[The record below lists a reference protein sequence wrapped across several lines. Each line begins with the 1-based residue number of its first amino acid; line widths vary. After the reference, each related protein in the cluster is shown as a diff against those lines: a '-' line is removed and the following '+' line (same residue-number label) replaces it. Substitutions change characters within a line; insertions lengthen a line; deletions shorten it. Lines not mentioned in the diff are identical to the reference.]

1 MSAREDERLAYMANQ
16 IARNL
21 ALDDDP
27 ASAVAAHI
35 HAFWSPRMVVGL
47 LRQPD
52 GALDPIAAQAVA
64 RLGVKVATTSG

>member
-21 ALDDDP
+21 ALDEDP

-35 HAFWSPRMVVGL
+35 HAFWSPRMVDGL

-52 GALDPIAAQAVA
+52 CVLDPIAAQAVA
-64 RLGVKVATTSG
+64 RLAAKVAPAGG